1 MTRLTLEK
9 ENRVIMKKIFR
20 AIFVF
25 GLCLLFAGCG
35 AAEAENG
42 KVRVMLAVPEGITV
56 EGENPRMVE
65 PGGTAVFRVSE
76 ADGWHILS
84 VGEGEYDKESGVLT
98 LKNVRYPVTLSI
110 AAAHTSQRAKFYV
123 ELAQNGG
130 SVSSDVQQG
139 YIFAGTPVTASVKV
153 KDGYRFNGWSL
164 NRSLE
169 KGGKLLSTATEY
181 THTVTENTTLYA
193 NFTELLNTD
202 YSLTVWDGADPTR
215 APLRVTYYANG
226 GVYAET
232 GASKAYFEMPRY
244 HVYENCLPAKDYFV
258 REGYQ
263 LIEYNTKPDGSGDG
277 YSLGSKLIADD
288 AITLYCIWA
297 KETDLS
303 LFTWQDRKD
312 GVQITGYTGKE
323 STLVI
328 PEYIGGKPVT
338 YIGRGAIRSPEAETI
353 VLPKSI
359 TEVESGAIVT
369 SERFSS
375 LYIWDSIVKIQDD
388 SFTNIKGMAH
398 VYLNAARNP
407 SYADQ
412 TEGNFVKKWERIVSE
427 KRKGKK
433 MLAVMSG
440 SSTFY
445 SLDSAM
451 MAELLGG
458 EYSVVN
464 MGFNVTCSLVFFMEA
479 LESYF
484 GEGDILVYAPE
495 NSGNTRGQN
504 IMSWK
509 LMRGVECYYNIW
521 RTVDMRNYTHFFS
534 ALTEFNTY
542 RIGSPLDYTVSSN
555 MVNEYGDRYNE
566 MKYNRDNYKGGSK
579 FSFKVNSFSAS
590 NLARLEKAFDR
601 LQERGVTIYMSC
613 APHNANSVLEEYRS
627 AEAQEKYMEYIR
639 SAVSI
644 PVISHIKDYLL
655 EGRLMYNSDYHTNGY
670 GRIVRTERLAKDI
683 LAQWAKEGR

>member
-1 MTRLTLEK
+1 
-9 ENRVIMKKIFR
+9 MKNYAPLKLLIFLL
-20 AIFVF
+20 
-25 GLCLLFAGCG
+25 LCILLAGC
-35 AAEAENG
+35 ADEDAPALL
-42 KVRVMLAVPEGITV
+42 RVMMTEGEGYTV
-56 EGENPRMVE
+56 EGENPRFVS
-65 PGGTAVFRVSE
+65 PGESVSFRITTE
-76 ADGWHILS
+76 DEWHILS
-84 VGEGEYDKESGVLT
+84 AGAGEYDRTSGILT
-98 LKNVRYPVTLSI
+98 LKNVRYPVTVSPV
-110 AAAHTSQRAKFYV
+110 AAHTSQRTKFFL

-130 SVSSDVQQG
+130 SVVSDVPQG
-139 YIFAGTPVTASVKV
+139 YVWAGTPVTASVTV
-153 KDGYRFNGWSL
+153 KTGYRFNGWSL

-169 KGGKLLSTATEY
+169 KGGKLLSTSPEY
-181 THTVTENTTLYA
+181 THTVTENTALYA

-215 APLRVTYYANG
+215 APLRVTYHANG

-263 LIEYNTKPDGSGDG
+263 LIEYNTAPDGSGDG
-277 YSLGSKLIADD
+277 YSLGSKLVADE
-288 AITLYCIWA
+288 AITLWCIWA
-297 KETDLS
+297 KETDPS
-303 LFTWQDRKD
+303 LFTWKERED

-323 STLVI
+323 SMLVI
-328 PEYIGGKPVT
+328 PEYIGGKHVT
-338 YIGRGAIRSPEAETI
+338 YIGRGAIRCPEAETI
-353 VLPKSI
+353 VLPKSV

-369 SERFSS
+369 SERFTT
-375 LYIWDSIVKIQDD
+375 LYIWDSVVKIRDD

-398 VYLNAARNP
+398 VRLNAARNP

-451 MAELLGG
+451 MEQLLGG

-464 MGFNVTCSLVFFMEA
+464 MGFNVTCSLVFFMEM

-495 NSGNTRGQN
+495 INGNTRGQN

-509 LMRGVECYYNIW
+509 LMRGVECYYNVW

-542 RIGSPLDYTVSSN
+542 RIGSPLDYTVSSD

-566 MKYNRDNYKGGSK
+566 MKYNRDNYRSGSK
-579 FSFKVNSFSAS
+579 FRFQVNSFGKTE
-590 NLARLEKAFDR
+590 LARLERAFAR
-601 LQERGVTIYMSC
+601 LHDLGVTVYMSC
-613 APHNANSVLEEYRS
+613 APHNANSVVEEYRT
-627 AEAQEKYMEYIR
+627 AEAQDAYMDYIR

-655 EGRLMYNSDYHTNGY
+655 EGKLMYNSDYHTNGY
-670 GRIVRTERLAKDI
+670 GRIIRTERLAADI